1 MKKLLTLGMVLF
13 LTGCASSSV
22 IVGKVRPPLDV
33 SQVKIYL
40 HPPKKY
46 EEVAIIEASSKNNMA
61 VTSQGKTNVVIDRL
75 KDEAAKI
82 GANGILLSNMGEQ
95 ATGSIGTG
103 YGVSS
108 RSGTQANTNAYGI
121 SSSIFHKTGSGL
133 AIFVEE
139 E

>member
-1 MKKLLTLGMVLF
+1 MRKIVLVLTLMLV
-13 LTGCASSSV
+13 GCASSAV
-22 IVGKVRPPLDV
+22 VVGKIRPPLDV

-46 EEVAIIEASSKNNMA
+46 EEVAIVEASSKA
-61 VTSQGKTNVVIDRL
+61 AFAIGSQAKTNVVIERL
-75 KDEAAKI
+75 KEEAAKI

-95 ATGSIGTG
+95 ATGAVGTA
-103 YGVSS
+103 YGTAT
-108 RSGTQANTNAYGI
+108 RNGNQATANSYGI
-121 SSSIFHKTGSGL
+121 SNSVFQKTGSGL